1 MRIKIHK
8 YLIRDIVL
16 LLTIVGSN
24 GFFCICTILG
34 ISYQGSENSD
44 LFFLYNIILCFI
56 SLIFVL
62 LNIIKHKIKIEKKF
76 IGLVTLIMIYLL
88 SFFLGEYRN
97 STSVQLVL
105 QFGVWCIP
113 SALIG
118 LYYSY
123 SLNWKEMFKYLDLL
137 NVLYTYTAFNTA
149 LVFLRNGWQSATN
162 TGINYQDASYI
173 AAFAFGITL
182 YMLTSNNNCKRF
194 SFFYTSFS
202 KLIYILFLLIQII
215 SLFICGG
222 RGALVLVLVYII
234 IMLIKYLDIKNFFK
248 YLSIFILIILTL
260 KYLIPIFGFEDQ
272 IKAGFTRATSF
283 FYNGNI
289 QWSHTS
295 GRNVVYISILN
306 GIKNNFLFG
315 YGIFDYRN
323 IFGLAHNFFLELL
336 IQGGIILFIFWICLL
351 SLLLYKYWQYRYLS
365 IDFSFI
371 GIILLY
377 PIIMLFF
384 SGSYT
389 NNSIFWFGIGLL
401 IGISKINP
409 KKLRG
414 EE

>member
-248 YLSIFILIILTL
+248 YLSIFILI
-260 KYLIPIFGFEDQ
+260 D
-272 IKAGFTRATSF
+272 
-283 FYNGNI
+283 
-289 QWSHTS
+289 
-295 GRNVVYISILN
+295 
-306 GIKNNFLFG
+306 
-315 YGIFDYRN
+315 
-323 IFGLAHNFFLELL
+323 
-336 IQGGIILFIFWICLL
+336 
-351 SLLLYKYWQYRYLS
+351 
-365 IDFSFI
+365 
-371 GIILLY
+371 
-377 PIIMLFF
+377 
-384 SGSYT
+384 
-389 NNSIFWFGIGLL
+389 
-401 IGISKINP
+401 
-409 KKLRG
+409 
-414 EE
+414 